1 MSMSFFD
8 RVRRLLG
15 GESEHFSHSEEGAEG
30 CTMCRPISC
39 LEALEKVHEYLDG
52 ELDETS
58 AADVAHHFDVCQ
70 KCFPHLRLEERFRE
84 TLLKSGARDQC
95 PEHLR
100 LQVMELLA
108 AEGREG
114 G

>member
-1 MSMSFFD
+1 MSMSFFQ
-8 RVRRLLG
+8 RLRRLLG
-15 GESEHFSHSEEGAEG
+15 GESDHQSHSEEGEED
-30 CTMCRPISC
+30 CTSCRPISC
-39 LEALEKVHEYLDG
+39 LEALERVHEYLDG
-52 ELDETS
+52 ELDEAP
-58 AADVAHHFDVCQ
+58 AADVAHHFNVCQ

-84 TLLKSGARDQC
+84 TLRKSGVKDQC

>member
-1 MSMSFFD
+1 MSMSFFE
-8 RVRRLLG
+8 RLRRLLG
-15 GESEHFSHSEEGAEG
+15 GESDHHSHSEEGEG
-30 CTMCRPISC
+30 ECTSCRPISC

-52 ELDETS
+52 ELEEAA
-58 AADVAHHFDVCQ
+58 AADVAHHFNVCQ

-84 TLLKSGARDQC
+84 TLRISGARDQC

-100 LQVMELLA
+100 LQVIELLA
-108 AEGREG
+108 AESREG